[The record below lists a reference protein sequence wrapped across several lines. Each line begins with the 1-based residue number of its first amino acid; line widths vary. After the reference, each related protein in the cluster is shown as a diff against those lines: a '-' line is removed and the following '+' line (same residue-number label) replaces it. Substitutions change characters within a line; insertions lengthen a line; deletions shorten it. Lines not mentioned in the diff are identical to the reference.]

1 MATDPAMDSVNAVTA
16 AAMRSAEQTY
26 VFENVEVRKTG
37 RKAENKLRSGKVDEL
52 VEVTPI
58 DGTTGSW
65 RKWVREEI
73 LFEVK

>member
-1 MATDPAMDSVNAVTA
+1 
-16 AAMRSAEQTY
+16 